1 MNGRCRPHDRH
12 VGTPGFAALIEHV
25 YVLFQYMMSFP
36 GLTIL
41 TLSLDEGWM
50 GATSAV
56 ATLRDPKTRFSGEPT
71 DAPLARTTGSNVP
84 FWVWIEQPGQEMRL
98 QRFGIAMQGV
108 VAMQPAEA
116 ALGAGMLRV

>member
-1 MNGRCRPHDRH
+1 MYIPFHYTAYFLG
-12 VGTPGFAALIEHV
+12 LI
-25 YVLFQYMMSFP
+25 FF
-36 GLTIL
+36 TI
-41 TLSLDEGWM
+41 SLDEGWM

-84 FWVWIEQPGQEMRL
+84 FWVWIEQPDQEMRL

-108 VAMQPAEA
+108 AAMQPAEA
-116 ALGAGMLRV
+116 ALDSGIMLRA